1 MKRSSNAAKDLAA
14 LLADAS
20 PDVRAAN
27 AHAAGMLTEAALT
40 SIAEFPTLRPVG
52 VPGRDEQ
59 AVYFLEL
66 PLPVSA
72 NRYWRNYRGR
82 TVVSAEA
89 KDYKMAVC
97 LQAQHRGVRPFAGP
111 VAVYLRVYRARKSG
125 DLDNSIKVLLDA
137 LCGVAYADDKQIVEL
152 HSWRFDDP
160 RNPRVEVEVRQV
172 EVAHD

>member
-89 KDYKMAVC
+89 KNYKKIVR
-97 LQAQHRGVRPFAGP
+97 LQAQHRGIRPFAGP

-152 HSWRFDDP
+152 HSWRHDDP
-160 RNPRVEVEVRQV
+160 ENPRVEVEVRRV
-172 EVAHD
+172 EVTHD